1 MVRARWMVA
10 LVMAAGGTCLAQ
22 GQDDAGYRAATGLLH
37 RDLPEQ
43 AVAEYRA
50 FLKEHPGHA
59 KAASARYGLA
69 VALSR
74 LSKWKEAVV
83 ELEVLGEPAGFEFA
97 PDALLLRAQCAVQD
111 GDSAGAQGSLR
122 RLLEGYPKF
131 EQGASAAGMLG
142 ELLYQDKK
150 LDEAKR
156 VLSRVAAEW
165 PTSDS
170 RPRAEFFLAAIDAG
184 QGRDQ
189 EAAERLAG
197 MRKEFPKSELASRAA
212 LSEAQS
218 RHRLALAG
226 AKPDAAESERAV
238 RLYRAAAGDE
248 GIRADAMLGLAQL
261 TRASGDA
268 KKAGAILDELMAKPG
283 VSEAVLVERARA
295 YLDEGKADRAL
306 AVVEPAAKTNVEAM
320 YWAAKAEMRLSKF
333 ESAATRLE
341 RAIEKGAESGLLPQ
355 MMFDRAAALSRA
367 GKGKDAEGAYAAVR
381 EKFPKHA
388 LAAEAMAA
396 QASLSLAAGDASR
409 AALLGRGFL
418 NAYPAHE
425 RAGSVRLIVAEAEG
439 QAGDPA
445 RAADELKVFLAE
457 NRDDPRAG
465 EAAVRRGLLLAQAGK
480 GDDAKA
486 ALGEALGSGAKVDP
500 ALRRAGAMV
509 LADAAIGVSDWAGA
523 EKWLKEVVASKEA
536 QTGDAVLKLGVCL
549 ARRGQGDEALAQF
562 ENVIAAFGS
571 DPAAVQARF
580 ERGQILLERGNL
592 DLARRDFEA
601 VLALE
606 EKAGAAKFGTHC
618 LRHLA
623 SIASKEGKSE
633 EAARLLAKVAGG
645 AGGEDARY
653 DLAAALLS
661 AGKYEEAEGAFAKF
675 IEGSPSHPRVA
686 DAKAQRA
693 IAVSRLGKLEDALE
707 AMKDAEGASVRPDVL
722 VALRYERAW
731 ALKELGKV
739 EEARAAYRALLGQP
753 VPATIEA
760 HGALDLAQLE
770 VNAGQFAVAGEL
782 AGRALKAAT
791 GSKEAGVAARAMYV
805 RAVSELKLD
814 RAAEALATC
823 ETLLK
828 AYGDSDVLAPAEM
841 LAGQA
846 ALKAGKSEVAAGH
859 LQRAIEKGVPTESE
873 GAALLCL
880 GDALAGAL
888 RWEGSRAAFEKYL
901 KRGAKEE
908 VWFQAQFGIGWA
920 LENQGRHAEAIS
932 AYREVVGK
940 HNGPTAARAQFQVGE
955 CLFAM
960 KQYDEAARELLK
972 VDILYAYPEW
982 SAAAIYEAGRC
993 LMQLNKNAE
1002 AQAQFKQVMERFKDT
1017 QWAKLAADQ
1026 VKVAAPPTLP
1036 GRASADR

>member
-1 MVRARWMVA
+1 MVA
-10 LVMAAGGTCLAQ
+10 LMMAAGSTCLAQ
-22 GQDDAGYRAATGLLH
+22 SQDDAGYRAATGLLH

-74 LSKWKEAVV
+74 LSKWKEALV
-83 ELEVLGEPAGFEFA
+83 ELDALGDPAGFEFA
-97 PDALLLRAQCAVQD
+97 PDALLLKAQCAVQD
-111 GDSAGAQGSLR
+111 GDSAGAQGALR
-122 RLLEGYPKF
+122 RLLEGFPKF

-189 EAAERLAG
+189 EAAARLAG
-197 MRKEFPKSELASRAA
+197 MRKEFPKSELTSRAA

-226 AKPDAAESERAV
+226 AKPDVAESERAA
-238 RLYRAAAGDE
+238 RLYREAAGDE

-261 TRASGDA
+261 TRALGDA

-283 VSEAVLVERARA
+283 VSEAALVERARA

-333 ESAATRLE
+333 ESAAARLE
-341 RAIEKGAESGLLPQ
+341 KAIEKGAESGLLPQ

-367 GKGKDAEGAYAAVR
+367 GKGKEAEGAYASVR
-381 EKFPKHA
+381 ERFPKHA

-418 NAYPAHE
+418 KAYPAHE
-425 RAGSVRLIVAEAEG
+425 RTGSVRLIVAEAEG

-445 RAADELKVFLAE
+445 RAAEELKVFLAE

-480 GDDAKA
+480 GEEAKT
-486 ALGEALGSGAKVDP
+486 ALGDALGSGGKVDP

-523 EKWLKEVVASKEA
+523 EKWLREVVATQEG
-536 QTGDAVLKLGVCL
+536 QTGDSVLKLGVCM
-549 ARRGQGDEALAQF
+549 ARRGRADEAAAQF
-562 ENVIAAFGS
+562 EKVIAGFGS

-580 ERGQILLERGNL
+580 ERGQILLERGKL
-592 DLARRDFEA
+592 ELARKDFEA

-606 EKAGAAKFGTHC
+606 ERAGATKFGTHC

-623 SIASKEGKSE
+623 SIASKEGKSD
-633 EAARLLAKVAGG
+633 EAARLLAKVAGEAG

-661 AGKYEEAEGAFAKF
+661 AGKYEEAEGAFARF

-693 IAVSRLGKLEDALE
+693 IAVSRMGRLEDALE
-707 AMKDAEGASVRPDVL
+707 AMKDAEGGTVRPDVL

-731 ALKELGKV
+731 DLKELGKV
-739 EEARAAYRALLGQP
+739 EEARAAYRALLGQS

-782 AGRALKAAT
+782 AGRALKAAA

-805 RAVSELKLD
+805 RAVSELRLD
-814 RAAEALATC
+814 RAVEALATC
-823 ETLLK
+823 EALLK
-828 AYGDSDVLAPAEM
+828 AHEDSDVQAAAEM

-846 ALKAGKSEVAAGH
+846 ALKAGRAEVAAGH
-859 LQRAIEKGVPTESE
+859 LQRAIEKGVPAESE

-880 GDALAGAL
+880 GDALAGAHQ
-888 RWEGSRAAFEKYL
+888 WEGSRAAFEKYL

-960 KQYDEAARELLK
+960 KQFDEASRELLK

-1002 AQAQFKQVMERFKDT
+1002 AQAQFKQVMDRFKDT